1 MGVCDWGRG
10 TGWYILGLLASDH
23 QRDRILRLAGRMLD
37 LQRPDGSFGSFL
49 FNPSSPKESSATV
62 LAGHLFV
69 RAYEMTE
76 DTVFLEAAQRCLRA
90 LMTMTRRDGAVDY
103 AQGDTLAISLYSSC
117 LDILPFV
124 QGMTLSLLKKLK

>member
-1 MGVCDWGRG
+1 
-10 TGWYILGLLASDH
+10 
-23 QRDRILRLAGRMLD
+23 MLD

-103 AQGDTLAISLYSSC
+103 AQGDTIGIGFYATHF
-117 LDILPFV
+117 DILPFA
-124 QGMTLSLLKKLK
+124 QGLTLLLLRKISIL